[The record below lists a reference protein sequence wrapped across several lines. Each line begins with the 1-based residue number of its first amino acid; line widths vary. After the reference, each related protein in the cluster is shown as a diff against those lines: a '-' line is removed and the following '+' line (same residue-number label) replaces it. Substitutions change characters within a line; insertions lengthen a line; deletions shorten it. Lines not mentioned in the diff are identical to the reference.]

1 MRIRLGSACEGEA
14 LRIKKLEIV
23 GFKSFCDRTVITF
36 DHPISGVVGPNG
48 CGKSNIVDAVR
59 WCMGEQSAKHLRGK
73 AMDDV
78 IFAGSDSRGP
88 LGMAEVS
95 LTFENTDGLVPVEYL
110 AYAEITITRRLYRDG
125 SSEYLIN
132 KVPARLRD
140 IVDFFLGTGVGT
152 KAYSIIEQGRV
163 GMIVSSKPEERRS
176 LIEEAAGITK
186 YKVKKKAAERRME
199 STRANLLRVGDVLG
213 ELDKQLGS
221 LRRQAQ
227 KAERYKK
234 YREEMRDLE
243 LWSMSQR
250 WIGAVA
256 EARVVSE
263 VLAEQAQV
271 RDGALHE
278 LGTKDA
284 LISADRLAAAD
295 EERRLSGLQQAL
307 YELDNKIRLLESQ
320 AELSRRDARS
330 LAERGQQA
338 RGEVEALGRRAAEL
352 AGEEE
357 TLRGELDGVLATF
370 DADRAELAARDE
382 ALAVLRSEQTRAQS
396 AIEDQRRAVGRADM
410 DIARAEGEKKNLERR
425 REEVVAR
432 TVRLREERMVLE
444 ERAASLEA
452 DLGGLRQR
460 LEALGAEVE
469 ERRAQVRGDQGRLE
483 EARKQQQ
490 RGEME
495 LETLRTELHR
505 RKSRLQSL
513 VEIQDRYEGFQRG
526 TRAIMQRAE
535 REGVRGLVADIVQT
549 PAELEAAVAAVLGER
564 LGSILVESQEAG
576 VDAVG
581 YLKQKAEGRSTFI
594 PVHAQMAWR
603 GAGSVSG
610 GDGLAMASGEPVPMT
625 DSVPVGARALLDLVG
640 YQQDY
645 ASVAGY
651 LLGDTVLVD
660 DLEAALR
667 MHRDDSS
674 AREGLARFTYVTRE
688 GDVIDRAG
696 AVTGGSRDQGAGV
709 LQQKREMRE
718 LEDIIGHIESDYGA
732 QMSRH
737 VEVRAE
743 VQRLGEAIDEG
754 KHALHEG
761 ELELTGL
768 RKDVTRAEDE
778 HRRSRERVM
787 QLEGDEDELQGRQE
801 EAVREAEAADVA
813 AASGRERKTAAEA
826 ELERL
831 GELAREVLFRVEEAQ
846 IQSTE
851 LRIRVATVGERKNA
865 LSAQHGRVTS
875 EHASVEAHRERL
887 ERQIVADDEKSA
899 TLSAQATE
907 AEAMLTDLATD
918 SAARAQALTEQ
929 RTAYE
934 AKQLELQER
943 EVELRQLRSRSSAL
957 ADEMR
962 ELERRL
968 TAIESTRLRLEES
981 ADEKHRV
988 VLKDEAHAHHL
999 RALFGESEESRLREL
1014 RDLID
1019 RMGEVNLS
1027 AIQEHDELSKRF
1039 EFLSGQKAD
1048 LEDALDRLEKAIAKI
1063 NRASKKRFE
1072 DTFNAINAKFQEV
1085 FPRLFRGGQAR
1096 LALVPIYK
1104 RGQVV
1109 EGAEGEA
1116 PMATGDDILE
1126 AGLEII
1132 AQPPGK
1138 KMQNVEL
1145 MSGGEKALTAV
1156 SLIFSIF
1163 LIKPSPFCLLDE
1175 VDAPLD
1181 DANVI
1186 RYNEMIREM
1195 TDRTQF
1201 IVISHKKSTMTIAD
1215 QLYGVTMEEP
1225 GISKIVG
1232 VNMRAMET
1240 KKPAPPRSP
1249 GEGSKPVEAA

>member
-1 MRIRLGSACEGEA
+1 M
-14 LRIKKLEIV
+14 RIKKLEIV

-140 IVDFFLGTGVGT
+140 VVDFFLGTGVGT

-163 GMIVSSKPEERRS
+163 GMIVTSKPEERRG

-199 STRANLLRVGDVLG
+199 STRANLLRVSDVLG
-213 ELDKQLGS
+213 EMDKQLGS

-263 VLAEQAQV
+263 VLAERAQARLGV
-271 RDGALHE
+271 EHE
-278 LGTKDA
+278 LSTKDA
-284 LISADRLAAAD
+284 LLSADRLSAAD
-295 EERRLSGLQQAL
+295 EERRLAGLQQAL

-320 AELSRRDARS
+320 AELARRDGRM

-352 AGEEE
+352 TDEEA

-370 DADRAELAARDE
+370 EGDRADLAARDE
-382 ALAVLRSEQTRAQS
+382 ALGALRGEQTRAQS
-396 AIEDQRRAVGRADM
+396 AIEEQRRAVGRADM

-432 TVRLREERMVLE
+432 TVRLREERLVLE

-452 DLGGLRQR
+452 DLGSLRCR

-483 EARKQQQ
+483 DAKKLQQ

-535 REGVRGLVADIVQT
+535 RDGVRGLVADIVQT

-576 VDAVG
+576 LDAVG

-594 PVHAQMAWR
+594 PVHAHLGWR
-603 GAGSVSG
+603 SAGVQTGS
-610 GDGLAMASGEPVPMT
+610 DGLSTVTEHAPLLPMT
-625 DSVPVGARALLDLVG
+625 DSVPAGARPLLDLVA

-645 ASVAGY
+645 ACVAGY
-651 LLGDTVLVD
+651 LLGDTVLVE
-660 DLEAALR
+660 DLDAALR
-667 MHRDDSS
+667 MHREDASRR
-674 AREGLARFTYVTRE
+674 AGLARFTYVTRE
-688 GDVIDRAG
+688 GDVIDPAG

-718 LEDIIGHIESDYGA
+718 LEDIIGHIESDFSA
-732 QMSRH
+732 QMGRH

-778 HRRSRERVM
+778 HRRSRERGM
-787 QLEGDEDELQGRQE
+787 QLEGDEDELVGRQE

-813 AASGRERKTAAEA
+813 ATTGRERRRAAEA

-831 GELAREVLFRVEEAQ
+831 GDLAREVLFRVEEAQ
-846 IQSTE
+846 IHSTE
-851 LRIRVATVGERKNA
+851 LRIRVATVGERKHA
-865 LSAQHGRVTS
+865 LSAQLGRVTA
-875 EHASVEAHRERL
+875 ERAGVDAHRGRL
-887 ERQIVADDEKSA
+887 ELQIVADDDQSA
-899 TLSAQATE
+899 TLAAQAAE
-907 AEAMLTDLATD
+907 AEGQLGELVTD
-918 SAARAQALTEQ
+918 SAARAQALTDE

-943 EVELRQLRSRSSAL
+943 EVELRQLRTQSTGL

-968 TAIESTRLRLEES
+968 AAVENTRQRLEES

-988 VLKDEAHAHHL
+988 VLAEQVHAHHL
-999 RALFGESEESRLREL
+999 RALFAEPEESRLREL

-1027 AIQEHDELSKRF
+1027 AIQEHDALSSRF
-1039 EFLSGQKAD
+1039 DFLSAQKAD
-1048 LEDALDRLEKAIAKI
+1048 LEDALDRLETAIDKI
-1063 NRASKKRFE
+1063 NRASTKRFE

-1104 RGQVV
+1104 RGQLV
-1109 EGAEGEA
+1109 EGAEGEV
-1116 PMATGDDILE
+1116 PVATGDDMLE

-1240 KKPAPPRSP
+1240 KRPAPPRGTP
-1249 GEGSKPVEAA
+1249 TGDGSKPVEAA

>member
-1 MRIRLGSACEGEA
+1 MWIQPGSACEGEA

-36 DHPISGVVGPNG
+36 DHPISGIVGPNG

-78 IFAGSDSRGP
+78 IFSGSDSRGP

-110 AYAEITITRRLYRDG
+110 SYAEITITRRLYRDG
-125 SSEYLIN
+125 SSDYLIN

-256 EARVVSE
+256 ETRVVAE
-263 VLAEQAQV
+263 ALAEQDAARGV
-271 RDGALHE
+271 VEHE

-284 LISADRLAAAD
+284 LISADRLASAE
-295 EERRLSGLQQAL
+295 EERRLSSLQQAL

-320 AELSRRDARS
+320 AELARRDART

-338 RGEVEALGRRAAEL
+338 RGEVEGLGRRAAEL
-352 AGEEE
+352 AREEE

-382 ALAVLRSEQTRAQS
+382 ALAALRGEQTRAQS
-396 AIEDQRRAVGRADM
+396 SIEEQRRAVGRADM
-410 DIARAEGEKKNLERR
+410 DIARAESEKKNLERR

-444 ERAASLEA
+444 ERAASLET
-452 DLGGLRQR
+452 DLGGLRHR
-460 LEALGAEVE
+460 LESLGAEVE

-603 GAGSVSG
+603 SAGSVAG
-610 GDGLAMASGEPVPMT
+610 AGLATVAGEAMVPVPMT
-625 DSVPVGARALLDLVG
+625 DSVPAGARALLDLVG

-660 DLEAALR
+660 DLEAAVR
-667 MHRDDSS
+667 MHRED
-674 AREGLARFTYVTRE
+674 ATLRAGLARFTYVTRE

-718 LEDIIGHIESDYGA
+718 LGDIIGHIEGDYES

-768 RKDVTRAEDE
+768 RKDLARAEDE
-778 HRRSRERVM
+778 HRRSRERVV
-787 QLEGDEDELQGRQE
+787 QLEGDEDELVGRQE

-813 AASGRERKTAAEA
+813 AASGHERKARAEA

-887 ERQIVADDEKSA
+887 ERQIVADD
-899 TLSAQATE
+899 
-907 AEAMLTDLATD
+907 D
-918 SAARAQALTEQ
+918 SAWTQ
-929 RTAYE
+929 
-934 AKQLELQER
+934 
-943 EVELRQLRSRSSAL
+943 
-957 ADEMR
+957 
-962 ELERRL
+962 
-968 TAIESTRLRLEES
+968 
-981 ADEKHRV
+981 
-988 VLKDEAHAHHL
+988 
-999 RALFGESEESRLREL
+999 G
-1014 RDLID
+1014 
-1019 RMGEVNLS
+1019 
-1027 AIQEHDELSKRF
+1027 
-1039 EFLSGQKAD
+1039 
-1048 LEDALDRLEKAIAKI
+1048 
-1063 NRASKKRFE
+1063 
-1072 DTFNAINAKFQEV
+1072 DT
-1085 FPRLFRGGQAR
+1085 
-1096 LALVPIYK
+1096 
-1104 RGQVV
+1104 
-1109 EGAEGEA
+1109 
-1116 PMATGDDILE
+1116 
-1126 AGLEII
+1126 
-1132 AQPPGK
+1132 
-1138 KMQNVEL
+1138 
-1145 MSGGEKALTAV
+1145 S
-1156 SLIFSIF
+1156 
-1163 LIKPSPFCLLDE
+1163 
-1175 VDAPLD
+1175 
-1181 DANVI
+1181 
-1186 RYNEMIREM
+1186 
-1195 TDRTQF
+1195 
-1201 IVISHKKSTMTIAD
+1201 
-1215 QLYGVTMEEP
+1215 
-1225 GISKIVG
+1225 
-1232 VNMRAMET
+1232 
-1240 KKPAPPRSP
+1240 
-1249 GEGSKPVEAA
+1249 